1 MLNKTS
7 SYYHPKII
15 DFKVMGLDEMT
26 SDFLNWAMEHRD
38 NLETLKQYNT
48 LKIKSNS
55 AILHFDHLCVIRKI
69 EDIIVHK
76 RI

>member
-1 MLNKTS
+1 MLNNTS
-7 SYYHPKII
+7 SYYRPKRIQ
-15 DFKVMGLDEMT
+15 FEVMGLDPIT
-26 SDFLNWAMEHRD
+26 SDFLNWAIEHRD

-55 AILHFDHLCVIRKI
+55 AVLHFDHLCVIRKI

-76 RI
+76 KI